1 MKWSMK
7 PTFKIVLFARKTI
20 DGKQPVNLRVTYAR
34 KSRYFT
40 LNRYC
45 LPEQF
50 DKKRGRFRS
59 GFRDWQAEND
69 VLLAIEKR
77 AADYIRHC
85 ERERLPFDFGDFEK
99 AVFAMP
105 GKTSGP
111 VAWKW
116 CEDVSEELYRQ
127 GRAGNAVA
135 KIVQSCTIVARKMQT
150 PCAGGA
156 QGVDF
161 VGVVR
166 SRPLSGVLSKR
177 FSWFIF
183 LISFGAVCGVT
194 ASAGRLLWRSQNPAE
209 NPGYPRLQM
218 ALFVHFSVTPC
229 HRRPLRAMQR

>member
-127 GRAGNAVA
+127 GRAGNAKA
-135 KIVQSCTIVARKMQT
+135 YHGLAN
-150 PCAGGA
+150 
-156 QGVDF
+156 
-161 VGVVR
+161 VVR
-166 SRPLSGVLSKR
+166 SFSAKETLSGLDSDWLRK
-177 FSWFIF
+177 FEAF
-183 LISFGAVCGVT
+183 LRARGAKGGGITVYFKTLRAARPRCLT
-194 ASAGRLLWRSQNPAE
+194 WWSAGPFL
-209 NPGYPRLQM
+209 YVLQI
-218 ALFVHFSVTPC
+218 AQTLFYSVRKTRKFC
-229 HRRPLRAMQR
+229 QPLF